1 MSEGPTHFDL
11 IEEEVSPNQQQSPQ
25 HSQQR
30 HSPPSSPQDV
40 DHHQNEEIIDDADP
54 VRVQRPSFI
63 YKLYRALKGTGT
75 PLNYV
80 DDFLKDKGYENE
92 YIFL

>member
-11 IEEEVSPNQQQSPQ
+11 TEEEVSPNQQQSPQ

-40 DHHQNEEIIDDADP
+40 DHHQNEEIIKDADP
-54 VRVQRPSFI
+54 DCNRNRHFSIAYPSHG
-63 YKLYRALKGTGT
+63 RA
-75 PLNYV
+75 
-80 DDFLKDKGYENE
+80 DRAAA
-92 YIFL
+92 